1 MKLFNFTRKFLPA
14 LLIAAGTLGAV
25 TLPSQSVAAVGVT
38 VQLAPP
44 APRAERVPAPRRG
57 YVWVPGYWDW
67 RGHRHV
73 WVGGTWVKARHGYH
87 YQPHRWVERNGGW
100 YLDRG
105 RWDRDGDGIPDRVD
119 RHPNNPNRP

>member
-1 MKLFNFTRKFLPA
+1 MIQTKNARKFLSA

-25 TLPSQSVAAVGVT
+25 SIPQTSAAAVGVH

-44 APRAERVPAPRRG
+44 APRFERVPAPRRG

-67 RGHRHV
+67 RGQRHF
-73 WVGGTWVKARHGYH
+73 WVGGTWVKQRYGFN

-105 RWDRDGDGIPDRVD
+105 RWDRDRDGIPDRAD
-119 RHPNNPNRP
+119 RHPNNPNRR